1 MADFLLVQS
10 IGASALS
17 DSRLPQLEAIAGESC
32 RVLRIPIAAVK
43 QRAQRDSQLL
53 RTIDRVA
60 REDLARKL
68 ERMVFMAAG
77 VAPKSQLAQKPK
89 SHWDGSSMA

>member
-1 MADFLLVQS
+1 M
-10 IGASALS
+10 
-17 DSRLPQLEAIAGESC
+17 
-32 RVLRIPIAAVK
+32 LRIPIAAVK
-43 QRAQRDSQLL
+43 QRAQRDSQLA

-77 VAPKSQLAQKPK
+77 VAPKSGGELAQKPK
-89 SHWDGSSMA
+89 SQ